1 MTLLILLALLLAL
14 DLVARRWA
22 TTPATAATGSPDNS
36 AGIAGTRGALMLGS
50 LGRFAVRRRRW
61 ALAGTLL
68 ANEPPVQ
75 QPSACWT
82 RGSAPSLRSHDRNQP

>member
-14 DLVARRWA
+14 DLVAWRWGHDSRDGRDWKSRQQRRHC
-22 TTPATAATGSPDNS
+22 
-36 AGIAGTRGALMLGS
+36 RHERLMLGS

-68 ANEPPVQ
+68 ANQPPLQ